1 MAKPKNAF
9 LAAVNKE
16 VLRRMSKYEHT
27 RMQMAQDAA
36 FMAANEVLKLGPGRA
51 EAFGKAFIKYIDEIT
66 TLINEDAKGDK
77 SVEYA
82 KAVIDRRI
90 LPIVGEELFVEFDER
105 YGRR

>member
-1 MAKPKNAF
+1 MAKQNAF

-16 VLRRMSKYEHT
+16 VRRQMIQYEVT

-36 FMAANEVLKLGPGRA
+36 FMAANEVLHLGPGRA
-51 EAFGKAFIKYIDEIT
+51 YEFGAAFIKYANELAE
-66 TLINEDAKGDK
+66 LIAADSKDDK
-77 SVEYA
+77 SLEYA
-82 KAVIDRRI
+82 KTVIDRKL